1 MWTDENAKTVIPR
14 RERVENNVHF
24 LLSSFP
30 GKKRNEYSERN
41 SIKSKEKKIYK
52 NKPGEQTAG
61 VLPSSRFRSGERG
74 QREWEMANII
84 FVCVYRR
91 SFCDI
96 ISRHK
101 PCAPC
106 IIKLRL
112 AAFPENSRRVGKRVN
127 KRSVLE
133 CPDVNL
139 KFCPVVAAP
148 GINNA
153 AVPEELYPQFT
164 SSSSSPPRVPAA
176 TFVGTKLFWFYT
188 YVFIIF
194 MLSEYDMHVQ
204 QTRRPPVPFNVGNRL
219 IRREHRLSKLK
230 EYKRQMF
237 WATRFDLCG

>member
-1 MWTDENAKTVIPR
+1 
-14 RERVENNVHF
+14 
-24 LLSSFP
+24 
-30 GKKRNEYSERN
+30 
-41 SIKSKEKKIYK
+41 
-52 NKPGEQTAG
+52 
-61 VLPSSRFRSGERG
+61 
-74 QREWEMANII
+74 MANII

-112 AAFPENSRRVGKRVN
+112 AAFRENSRRVGKRVN
-127 KRSVLE
+127 KRSVPE

-139 KFCPVVAAP
+139 KFCPVFAAP

-153 AVPEELYPQFT
+153 AVPEELRPRFT
-164 SSSSSPPRVPAA
+164 SSSSSLPRVSVA
-176 TFVGTKLFWFYT
+176 TSVRTKLFRFHT

-194 MLSEYDMHVQ
+194 MLRECDMHVQ
-204 QTRRPPVPFNVGNRL
+204 NAPHRSVPFNVGIRL
-219 IRREHRLSKLK
+219 IRRAHRLAKLK

-237 WATRFDLCG
+237 